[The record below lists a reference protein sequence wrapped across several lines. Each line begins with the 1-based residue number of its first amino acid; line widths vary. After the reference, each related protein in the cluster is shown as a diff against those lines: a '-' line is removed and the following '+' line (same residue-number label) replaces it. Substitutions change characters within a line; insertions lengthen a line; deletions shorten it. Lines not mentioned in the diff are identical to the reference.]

1 MCPPSLNPN
10 AEIGFDCTPEEIC
23 SSLHKMMK
31 GSPLPSNVV
40 DDICPYIYTPSNL
53 PADIWYLIEKS
64 MDKDKE
70 TETGLWKVKG
80 EALKLFTNAAITG
93 WRSTLEYY
101 EGQSPSVLKTD
112 WLMQQYW
119 VTETN
124 LDGSS
129 KQAKES
135 SSLCRVFI
143 EQEHISHKREELD
156 AQRLLVAASS
166 TNSSGSTSKA
176 EVDRAAVAD
185 QLADD
190 LETDADCY
198 ARGDYL
204 EMLDLDI
211 PLFSSSSTDNSS
223 CMSLS
228 SDEYFDSL
236 ALLREIESESIQES
250 LQKNVAASCKPDE
263 MILGPASPG
272 SIVNIHQSQQTCEQ
286 SESKPTCELSAQVAG
301 PSGSNDEVNKRR
313 SRKHK
318 LAYKDKGSSSDSSH
332 GGHSSSGG
340 DGGEKKASS
349 SKGRTK
355 KKRKNKYFCFM
366 PFNFMF

>member
-40 DDICPYIYTPSNL
+40 DDICPYIYNPSNL
-53 PADIWYLIEKS
+53 PANVWYLIEKS
-64 MDKDKE
+64 MENNKE
-70 TETGLWKVKG
+70 TETGFWKMKG
-80 EALKLFTNAAITG
+80 EALKLFTDAAVIG

-101 EGQSPSVLKTD
+101 EGRNPSVLKTD

-124 LDGSS
+124 LDESS

-135 SSLCRVFI
+135 SNLCRVFI
-143 EQEHISHKREELD
+143 ERDHLNHQREEVD
-156 AQRLLVAASS
+156 PVQLLVAASS
-166 TNSSGSTSKA
+166 TGSSGSTSKA
-176 EVDRAAVAD
+176 EGDRAAVAD
-185 QLADD
+185 ELADA
-190 LETDADCY
+190 LEADDDCY

-223 CMSLS
+223 CESIS
-228 SDEYFDSL
+228 SDECFDSW

-250 LQKNVAASCKPDE
+250 VQKNAAASCKPDE
-263 MILGPASPG
+263 MIPGPASPG
-272 SIVNIHQSQQTCEQ
+272 SAFSIL
-286 SESKPTCELSAQVAG
+286 ESKPTCEQKQSARVAG
-301 PSGSNDEVNKRR
+301 PSVSNDEVKQRR

-318 LAYKDKGSSSDSSH
+318 LADKDKGSSSDSSH
-332 GGHSSSGG
+332 GGKSSSGG

>member
-53 PADIWYLIEKS
+53 PADVWYLIEKS
-64 MDKDKE
+64 MENNKN
-70 TETGLWKVKG
+70 TETGFWKVKG
-80 EALKLFTNAAITG
+80 EALKLFTNAAFTG

-101 EGQSPSVLKTD
+101 EGQDPSVLKTD

-119 VTETN
+119 VTETDLN
-124 LDGSS
+124 DSG

-143 EQEHISHKREELD
+143 DRDRLNHKREEVD
-156 AQRLLVAASS
+156 AQKLMIAAFS
-166 TNSSGSTSKA
+166 TDSSGSTSKA
-176 EVDRAAVAD
+176 EGDRAAVAD
-185 QLADD
+185 KLADD
-190 LETDADCY
+190 LEADADCY

-211 PLFSSSSTDNSS
+211 PLSSSSGTDNSS
-223 CMSLS
+223 CASIS
-228 SDEYFDSL
+228 SDEYFDSW
-236 ALLREIESESIQES
+236 ALLREIESESIPES
-250 LQKNVAASCKPDE
+250 VQKNVSPSCKPDE
-263 MILGPASPG
+263 MVLGPASPG
-272 SIVNIHQSQQTCEQ
+272 SPVSIR
-286 SESKPTCELSAQVAG
+286 ESKPTCQQQQSARVAG
-301 PSGSNDEVNKRR
+301 PSGSNDEVKQRP

-318 LAYKDKGSSSDSSH
+318 LADKDKGSSSDSSH
-332 GGHSSSGG
+332 GGKSSSGG